1 VVALPLRER
10 EDMPSPLLG
19 WEEEAAEAEGVV
31 VSAAP
36 VVAAAEVEEEV
47 AVVAEVEEP
56 LGLARSEPV
65 RSARSFR

>member
-1 VVALPLRER
+1 VVA
-10 EDMPSPLLG
+10 
-19 WEEEAAEAEGVV
+19 AAEAEGVV

>member
-1 VVALPLRER
+1 VVVASAGPVVA
-10 EDMPSPLLG
+10 
-19 WEEEAAEAEGVV
+19 AAEAEGVV